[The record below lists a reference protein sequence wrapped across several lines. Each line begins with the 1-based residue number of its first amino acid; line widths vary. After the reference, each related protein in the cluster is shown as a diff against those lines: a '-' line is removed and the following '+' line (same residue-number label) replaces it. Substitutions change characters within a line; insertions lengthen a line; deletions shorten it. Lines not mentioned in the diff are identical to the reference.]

1 MRVLVTGAAGF
12 AGRHA
17 AAELARR
24 GAAVTG
30 LDRLPSPPGHPAS
43 RWVVADLASA
53 ADILRAVGEAVP
65 EAVLH
70 LAAQPRVGASFGD
83 AAGTLRVNAGGTLCL
98 LEAVRRAAPA
108 ARVIVVS
115 SCEVY
120 GAVPEGRLPIRED
133 EPLRP
138 ASPYAASKCA
148 AELMARAWHHTH
160 GVRAAILRPF
170 THTGPGQA
178 TGFVCADF
186 ARQVALAEAGR
197 IPATIVTGL
206 TTPVR
211 EFLDVRDV
219 AAAYADALE
228 RGLPDGGA
236 FNVASGRGVSVREML
251 DTLRAMARRPL
262 TVQEDPARHRPGD
275 VPAFVGDPSKL
286 RAHTGWAPQIG
297 LRQTLSDLLDDMRA
311 RVAAGTT

>member
-1 MRVLVTGAAGF
+1 MRVLITGAAGF

-17 AAELARR
+17 AAALARR

-30 LDRLPSPPGHPAS
+30 LDRLPAPPEHAAS
-43 RWVVADLASA
+43 RWIIADLASA
-53 ADILRAVGEAVP
+53 GNILRAVQDTAP
-65 EAVLH
+65 DAVLH

-83 AAGTLRVNAGGTLCL
+83 ATGTLRANAGGTLSL
-98 LEAVRRAAPA
+98 LEAVRRGAPA
-108 ARVIVVS
+108 ARVVVVS

-148 AELMARAWHHTH
+148 AELMVRAWHHTH

-178 TGFVCADF
+178 AGFVCADF
-186 ARQVALAEAGR
+186 ARQIALAETGR
-197 IPATIVTGL
+197 TPPEIVTGL

-228 RGLPDGGA
+228 RGLPDGEA
-236 FNVASGRGVSVREML
+236 FNVASGHGVSVREML
-251 DTLRAMARRPL
+251 GTLLKMARRPL
-262 TVQEDPARHRPGD
+262 AAREDTARHRPGD
-275 VPAFVGDPSKL
+275 VPAFVGNPARL
-286 RAHTGWAPQIG
+286 RAQTGWAPRIG
-297 LRQTLSDLLDDMRA
+297 LEKTLADLLEDMRG
-311 RVAAGTT
+311 RVAAET